1 MVATGFQII
10 LSVAALCHFQ
20 AGVSLDFKPLS
31 IQHKD
36 RKVCKNP
43 MSGARA
49 RASMF
54 VMGQERL
61 ESRVSIDGILHLSP
75 RL

>member
-20 AGVSLDFKPLS
+20 ACVSLDFKPLS

-43 MSGARA
+43 MSGARRA
-49 RASMF
+49 R
-54 VMGQERL
+54 VNVR
-61 ESRVSIDGILHLSP
+61 DGARKIGVTSFN
-75 RL
+75 